1 MKKISIIAILLLSTG
16 LTALSI
22 SRKTEKPDAK
32 LEKAILTE
40 KAKTIA
46 SADIL
51 ATAD

>member
-1 MKKISIIAILLLSTG
+1 MKKISIITVLLLSTG

-32 LEKAILTE
+32 LEKTILAE
-40 KAKTIA
+40 KTQAVA
-46 SADIL
+46 STAVL